1 MTLRPANIACRED
14 ESHEEGAEESREA
27 LMAVDIVQVCAE
39 SAANQSSHE
48 LAVWLSVLFSIYT
61 VVSIM
66 LSALT
71 IYTSSQ
77 IRSFASEAA
86 SSSTDVTVLREMSSR

>member
-1 MTLRPANIACRED
+1 
-14 ESHEEGAEESREA
+14 
-27 LMAVDIVQVCAE
+27 MAVDITAVCTL
-39 SAANQSSHE
+39 SSDNQSSQT

-61 VVSIM
+61 VISIA

-77 IRSFASEAA
+77 VGPPGLKQGKPTVTAA
-86 SSSTDVTVLREMSSR
+86 WAGGEGPDGIPLVAVGGLR

>member
-1 MTLRPANIACRED
+1 
-14 ESHEEGAEESREA
+14 
-27 LMAVDIVQVCAE
+27 MAVDITAVCTLSSE
-39 SAANQSSHE
+39 NQSSQT

-61 VVSIM
+61 MISIA

-77 IRSFASEAA
+77 VGPPGVKQGKPALQRAN
-86 SSSTDVTVLREMSSR
+86 TVAWAGGDEGPDGIPLVAVGGFR

>member
-1 MTLRPANIACRED
+1 MCTLSSD
-14 ESHEEGAEESREA
+14 
-27 LMAVDIVQVCAE
+27 
-39 SAANQSSHE
+39 NQSSQT

-61 VVSIM
+61 VISIA

-77 IRSFASEAA
+77 VGPPGLKQGKPAVAGAWAGGGDGPDGIPLVA
-86 SSSTDVTVLREMSSR
+86 VGGLR

>member
-1 MTLRPANIACRED
+1 
-14 ESHEEGAEESREA
+14 
-27 LMAVDIVQVCAE
+27 MAVDITAVCTLSSE
-39 SAANQSSHE
+39 NQSSQT

-61 VVSIM
+61 VVSIA

-77 IRSFASEAA
+77 VGPPGRTAGKPALTRANTAA
-86 SSSTDVTVLREMSSR
+86 WAGADDGPDGIPLVAVGGLR

>member
-1 MTLRPANIACRED
+1 
-14 ESHEEGAEESREA
+14 
-27 LMAVDIVQVCAE
+27 MAVDITQVCTL
-39 SAANQSSHE
+39 SSDNQSSQT

-61 VVSIM
+61 VISIA

-77 IRSFASEAA
+77 VGPPGLKQGKPVVAGAWAGGAMGR
-86 SSSTDVTVLREMSSR
+86 TGSRWWPWAG